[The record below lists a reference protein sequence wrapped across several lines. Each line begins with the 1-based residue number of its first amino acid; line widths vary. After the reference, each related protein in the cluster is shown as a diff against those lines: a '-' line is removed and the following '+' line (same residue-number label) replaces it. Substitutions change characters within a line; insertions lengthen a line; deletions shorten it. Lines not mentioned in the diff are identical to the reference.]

1 MGVRCCTTVGKC
13 FEPASS
19 ELQDAT
25 RHIVNQALESHFTKW
40 YISLQKNPWRF
51 FLHCLNL
58 QAKYHKCDMERKSIC
73 KKWSF
78 ACP

>member
-1 MGVRCCTTVGKC
+1 MGVRCRTTVGKG

-25 RHIVNQALESHFTKW
+25 RHIVNQALESHFTYW

-51 FLHCLNL
+51 FSSLFELTG
-58 QAKYHKCDMERKSIC
+58 KIS
-73 KKWSF
+73 
-78 ACP
+78 